1 MTLLALE
8 NNFGGPL
15 TEDHI
20 QRSRAGIKERLFPVQ
35 QRLYAEKILSTKD
48 LRWQIR
54 LIFDATDKNS
64 SFLIS

>member
-35 QRLYAEKILSTKD
+35 QRMYAEKKYYLQRICDRKFVST
-48 LRWQIR
+48 QI
-54 LIFDATDKNS
+54 DATDKRAL
-64 SFLIS
+64 F